1 MSFLEVILLALV
13 EGLTEFLPVSSTGH
27 LILMARYLELQENQ
41 FVTNFN
47 IIIQFGAILAV
58 IFEYRDRFF
67 KSKKL
72 YKTLIYSF
80 IPTAIIGLLIGKRI
94 DGLLSSVTVVAIAL
108 IVGGIVLIFIDKWFS
123 ARSGKTIEQL
133 KPLNAFWIGLI
144 QCFAF
149 IPGVSRA
156 AATIIGGR
164 FQGLNK
170 IEATEFS
177 FLLAV
182 PTITAAALYKAMQVA
197 ATIQTEQIVSL
208 LIGTFMSFVFALI
221 AIRFF
226 IQIVSR
232 FGLKYFGYYRII
244 LGAIVLLAS

>member
-58 IFEYRDRFF
+58 IFEYRERFF
-67 KSKKL
+67 NNSKI
-72 YKTLIYSF
+72 YKTLLFGF
-80 IPTAIIGLLIGKRI
+80 IPTAVIGLLVGKHI
-94 DGLLSSVTVVAIAL
+94 DQLLNSVTVVAIAL
-108 IVGGIVLIFIDKWFS
+108 ILGGIVLIFIDDWFS
-123 ARSGKTIEQL
+123 KKSSKKIEQL
-133 KPLNAFWIGLI
+133 KPLNAVWIGVI
-144 QCFAF
+144 QCLAF

-164 FQGLNK
+164 LQGLSK
-170 IEATEFS
+170 VEATEFS

-182 PTITAAALYKAMQVA
+182 PTITAAACYKGIKVA
-197 ATIQTEQIVSL
+197 ATIQAEQIVSL
-208 LIGTFMSFVFALI
+208 VIGTIMSFIFALI

-244 LGAIVLLAS
+244 LGAIVLLVS